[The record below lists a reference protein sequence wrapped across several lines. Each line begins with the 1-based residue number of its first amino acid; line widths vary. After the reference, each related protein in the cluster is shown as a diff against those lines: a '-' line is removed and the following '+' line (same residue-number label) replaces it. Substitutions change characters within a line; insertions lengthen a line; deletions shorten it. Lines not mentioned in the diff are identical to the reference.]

1 MGIGGELRKRFHLY
15 DGQGNRKFNPIT
27 DLLEGFFCTF
37 FFIFPILFFFFFF
50 FWLIIPGNWYN

>member
-27 DLLEGFFCTF
+27 DLLEGLFAHFYVSHL
-37 FFIFPILFFFFFF
+37 ISFFFFFF
-50 FWLIIPGNWYN
+50 G